1 MHQFFK
7 MFYVKKYNKKLTYI
21 NILLKKHIWSTADG
35 GSNRW
40 CIFNAR
46 AQRSACWLIWAWK
59 SIRIQK
65 LLHFSVEDADRG
77 GYRVGTLSYL
87 NPAVYNTHLSWLGV
101 SIYLYKINDNNDAH
115 LHHSFIQETFYIN
128 HLGGGSVIII

>member
-21 NILLKKHIWSTADG
+21 NILLKKHIWSTADD

-77 GYRVGTLSYL
+77 GYRGGILSYL

-101 SIYLYKINDNNDAH
+101 SIIYIKSTIIMMLICITHLYNEH
-115 LHHSFIQETFYIN
+115 FILTICWP
-128 HLGGGSVIII
+128 VIIIWD